1 MASSLI
7 TQIKNGNVSGADIIN
22 RAPMLNPQYRGGGR
36 TPTFRAIKAPS
47 QQPVIGNPDDGKR
60 PVQFGS
66 TMFNA
71 PKPAGNDNPFDFPT
85 LPGVGSE
92 NPFLGGI
99 KIPENQFL
107 RITPEG
113 LQFLPEGEANASP
126 DLVGDAIEGVN
137 EFFADKQVGII
148 TALVG
153 IALIVLALA
162 QIVKPL

>member
-7 TQIKNGNVSGADIIN
+7 AQIKNGTVSGADIIN

-60 PVQFGS
+60 PVQFSSMTQPVG
-66 TMFNA
+66 
-71 PKPAGNDNPFDFPT
+71 GDNPFDFPT

-113 LQFLPEGEANASP
+113 LQFLPESEANASP